1 MRNLFL
7 LLKIH
12 MDEELRISVFLHEK
26 NSLKK
31 MGFVMKNLV
40 LLCMLSAV
48 AWLSYQAG
56 QKMAFYDLGEAI
68 PLVGYMVGSFVTL
81 VATILKINE
90 ILAGK
95 SDAEFLMSLPM
106 GDFLYVI
113 CIFLRLYVWNT
124 LLVSMT
130 NIPMV
135 LAFMDAGLA
144 TDGFVSTWVAGLLL
158 TCLPVTGIAALVGT
172 VLALCLVSLRKSN
185 LVHSITVLSVLA
197 AAGIIILKTIHSV
210 RAVLDAAG
218 SAQDVIRVITMNFR
232 AGRLYQ
238 KGVIMHSPG
247 FFFLFI
253 VYSIVWFLLFF
264 FMMSISY
271 QEVILALRAPKNFI
285 VYKFGLQNQ
294 CKVSK
299 AISRRLWNQWLQS
312 RSYMISTLIG
322 PLYAL
327 LISGFLFVTKGNG
340 MPEILSAQGNVA
352 YLFVPLF
359 LCAMIGMGCNT
370 YCGLSMEGKYHW
382 VAQAI
387 PVEEKEICTQ
397 KVVMNLWITEP
408 VALICSILL
417 LVSMKPP
424 AIIGFFYLVLPLF
437 YAILSAI
444 WGMWVDVRHVDYSM
458 DTENQVLRQ
467 SISFYLGWLP
477 GVLLP
482 LLLAVGVLFA

>member
-1 MRNLFL
+1 M
-7 LLKIH
+7 
-12 MDEELRISVFLHEK
+12 
-26 NSLKK
+26 
-31 MGFVMKNLV
+31 
-40 LLCMLSAV
+40 
-48 AWLSYQAG
+48 
-56 QKMAFYDLGEAI
+56 
-68 PLVGYMVGSFVTL
+68 
-81 VATILKINE
+81 
-90 ILAGK
+90 
-95 SDAEFLMSLPM
+95 
-106 GDFLYVI
+106 
-113 CIFLRLYVWNT
+113 
-124 LLVSMT
+124 
-130 NIPMV
+130 
-135 LAFMDAGLA
+135 
-144 TDGFVSTWVAGLLL
+144 
-158 TCLPVTGIAALVGT
+158 
-172 VLALCLVSLRKSN
+172 
-185 LVHSITVLSVLA
+185 
-197 AAGIIILKTIHSV
+197 

-253 VYSIVWFLLFF
+253 VYSIVWFLFFF

-285 VYKFGLQNQ
+285 VYQFGLQNQ

-482 LLLAVGVLFA
+482 LLLAVGVLLA